1 MFRGL
6 LSIVFAGFLL
16 SIVLGI
22 FKPNAATVD
31 RAMWDVAIIGIAALL
46 YSAVNGFNA
55 LRHSM
60 GESSRVVYMG
70 LILSFLPLLVA
81 VYSIAV
87 WQYSPARLSTF
98 QIIAMVFGGL
108 AAVVDVVLFS
118 CLSFGQVRG
127 LNDGEVRHAGSR
139 R

>member
-6 LSIVFAGFLL
+6 LSIVFAAFLL
-16 SIVLGI
+16 SIVLGF

-31 RAMWDVAIIGIAALL
+31 RAMWDVAIVGIAALL
-46 YSAVNGFNA
+46 YSTVNGFNA
-55 LRHSM
+55 LRHSAD
-60 GESSRVVYMG
+60 EAPRVVYMG

-87 WQYSPARLSTF
+87 WQYSPNHLSTF

-108 AAVVDVVLFS
+108 SAIVDIVLFS
-118 CLSFGQVRG
+118 WLSFGQVRNIG
-127 LNDGEVRHAGSR
+127 DGDGRHR